1 MAKYGRAKKYD
12 EKDGYWFST
21 ENGTHIHAESGQTP
35 REAVD
40 ERFKRA
46 KANNAQVDRENA
58 EREKLYAQDEERWG
72 KKEPQSYNGA
82 KARRNPNFDEK
93 EYGEFFD
100 ERGVLKEG
108 KEDEYF
114 EKIEN
119 QSKGSSTEEKL
130 RDLEQ
135 KVYDAVDEGDN
146 DALEQYVKQGA
157 ELVKQYKQETGKD
170 FKGDAGLDGFYSSI
184 DTELKNNKKVLS
196 KEWLD
201 DFYEEANGDEDVMT
215 DLIRRSPEYMNMD
228 SDPNDTF
235 SMGDLDGIIDA
246 YMKEKTGKNM
256 IERYREKFNKNNE
269 KSTPTKKA
277 LDEMKQNFDKGDA
290 LKDYLKEDESESETN
305 DDAQRYLDKTWE
317 NPLKNREGWARQEN
331 GRYDFGDDENYG
343 SINNDGEVEE
353 TVTAKRVRNGD
364 HDRPQVKY
372 FENVE
377 DAIEWV
383 EEEPSTESKNTELK
397 SDSERARKI
406 KEARDRLKGG
416 RQFNLSDDDIEYI
429 LKALNKW

>member
-21 ENGTHIHAESGQTP
+21 ENGTHIHVEEGQTP

-40 ERFKRA
+40 ETFKRA

-82 KARRNPNFDEK
+82 KARRNPNFNEK

-114 EKIEN
+114 EKVERNKVDKLKDVIEELDN
-119 QSKGSSTEEKL
+119 RGVLKT
-130 RDLEQ
+130 
-135 KVYDAVDEGDN
+135 YDEDEIIN
-146 DALEQYVKQGA
+146 AIYEN
-157 ELVKQYKQETGKD
+157 E
-170 FKGDAGLDGFYSSI
+170 LDG
-184 DTELKNNKKVLS
+184 ELG
-196 KEWLD
+196 
-201 DFYEEANGDEDVMT
+201 DFEEYV
-215 DLIRRSPEYMNMD
+215 
-228 SDPNDTF
+228 
-235 SMGDLDGIIDA
+235 
-246 YMKEKTGKNM
+246 
-256 IERYREKFNKNNE
+256 
-269 KSTPTKKA
+269 
-277 LDEMKQNFDKGDA
+277 GDA
-290 LKDYLKEDESESETN
+290 LNEYLKEDESESETN

-317 NPLKNREGWARQEN
+317 NPLKNREGWVRKEN

-353 TVTAKRVRNGD
+353 TVTATRVRNGD

-377 DAIEWV
+377 DAIEWI
-383 EEEPSTESKNTELK
+383 EEEPSTKEQNEN
-397 SDSERARKI
+397 DSERARKI